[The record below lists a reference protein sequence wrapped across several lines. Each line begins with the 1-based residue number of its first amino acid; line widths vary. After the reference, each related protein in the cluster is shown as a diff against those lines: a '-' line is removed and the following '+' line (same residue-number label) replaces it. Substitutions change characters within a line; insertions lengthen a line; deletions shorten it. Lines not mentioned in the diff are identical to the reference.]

1 MQLKFFT
8 KNSKTER
15 LVPLFCVLSIA
26 QSFYNARSKKEAFA
40 TCLNIYLT
48 QGLDWCGAQNVSLN
62 SKGSDMK
69 KFYSGV
75 ALFGISFGLVLSA
88 CGDSNESKLNPLG
101 PELGDV
107 SSSSISGFDDL
118 SSSTDFLPGGSS
130 AGIPGD
136 GSSSSPVAQSS
147 SSALDVPGSSAQ
159 VPPASSVSTVIPRF
173 EGNSPVFFSE
183 VSPTNTN
190 FKDNDG
196 NDPGW
201 VEFYNSSDTP
211 VDLSGYALTDDLS
224 NPRRWVFGNV
234 KVPAKSYMIVFLSG
248 KNYPDYILPSDSLNM
263 MNSDC
268 SSESASGSLGG
279 FNFPGMGGDWGGGM
293 GGGMGGYPGGG
304 SSGSNVDNLQG
315 KSTLCF
321 NENGAIQIG
330 AVMKVAQGGD
340 YSRVVVKTNNAANLS
355 KVNQL
360 VVRGFITK
368 NHKIRVNFKEGESL
382 SNWSGKNLRGTGD
395 LSSVFYVRLDDNAK
409 DLKRNNVT
417 ATTFATE
424 TQGSESTTIQITS
437 YIARNRG
444 HEPHASFKVDKDGG
458 ALYFINAEGAMLDS
472 VRFGAVPTTASWS
485 RDGAGKWGLA
495 TPSPYGNTIGEVFA
509 EQVQVAE
516 VNIPPSGFYTSAVT
530 ATFPAGTRCEQGGT
544 EPTTNSPVVQTTVT
558 ISATTVLRCRA
569 YAGGSYPSEEIIR
582 TYVFE
587 KQPSLASIFVT
598 TDPLS
603 MFSPDSG
610 LYMTGNGA
618 AMMDP
623 KKGANFWSNRELPV
637 YVEMF
642 EPGKP
647 QTPAFGVM
655 GDYKISG
662 QYSRAKEK
670 KSFAVTL
677 REEYGEKRLKYTLFP
692 DHPELKK
699 FKAFSLRNFG
709 NNSGDDY
716 VRDRLGTSMT
726 EGLGVDYQR
735 GRYVIV
741 YYNGKYYGI
750 HDLRERNNEYY
761 YETKY
766 GYDPND
772 IDLLATTSSGTDEAS
787 VGSSADYKSMLEWL
801 QSNDLKSDANYK
813 KVADQIDI
821 DNFIN
826 YMQAE
831 MFLNNSDWPHN
842 NMKKWRVASQKTKWR
857 WFLYDTDFGFGV
869 SYNTQIGNVFSYV
882 TNRNGTGG
890 MGMGIGFGGD
900 GMGGGQQT
908 GGAIS
913 EHTILMI
920 RLLENTSFK
929 NAFINRFCV
938 LLASNFS
945 ADRLLKRINDLQS
958 QVESEM
964 ARDQEFWGY
973 NASSMSNNLATVK
986 SFAQSRQAT
995 IREQMESYF
1004 TLSSPAEMTL
1014 SSQGSGTI
1022 LVDGLQLD
1030 KSSMTVSFYR
1040 DVPVTLTAQANSGST
1055 FTGWS
1060 DGVTDVTRKVNP
1072 GEVTS
1077 ITAVFR

>member
-1 MQLKFFT
+1 M
-8 KNSKTER
+8 
-15 LVPLFCVLSIA
+15 
-26 QSFYNARSKKEAFA
+26 
-40 TCLNIYLT
+40 
-48 QGLDWCGAQNVSLN
+48 DWCGAQNESLN
-62 SKGSDMK
+62 FKGSDMK
-69 KFYSGV
+69 KFFSGV

-88 CGDSNESKLNPLG
+88 CGDSNPSDFGMAAPGIGEISSDSNDGQLG
-101 PELGDV
+101 GL
-107 SSSSISGFDDL
+107 SSSSFA
-118 SSSTDFLPGGSS
+118 PGLSS
-130 AGIPGD
+130 AGIPG
-136 GSSSSPVAQSS
+136 SSSAGVPGTSSPVAQSS
-147 SSALDVPGSSAQ
+147 SSALVPTSSAQ
-159 VPPASSVSTVIPRF
+159 VPPASSAATVIPHF

-183 VSPTNTN
+183 VSPTNAN
-190 FKDNDG
+190 LKDNDG

-201 VEFYNSSDTP
+201 VEFYNSSDAP
-211 VDLSGYALTDDLS
+211 VSLKGYSLTDDLS
-224 NPRRWVFGNV
+224 NPRRWVFGNAT
-234 KVPAKSYMIVFLSG
+234 VPAKSFMIVFLSG
-248 KNYPDYILPSDSLNM
+248 KNYPDYVLPSDSLNM
-263 MNSDC
+263 MSSDC
-268 SSESASGSLGG
+268 SSESASGGMGG
-279 FNFPGMGGDWGGGM
+279 FNFGDFGGGMGDWGGGGWGGNM
-293 GGGMGGYPGGG
+293 GGMGGNIGAA
-304 SSGSNVDNLQG
+304 SSGNNVENLQG
-315 KSTLCF
+315 KSSLCF
-321 NENGAIQIG
+321 SENGSVQIG
-330 AVMKVAQGGD
+330 SVMKVAQGGD
-340 YSRVVVKTNNAANLS
+340 YSRVVVKTNNASSLS

-368 NHKIRVNFKEGESL
+368 NHKIRVNFKEGDSL

-458 ALYFINAEGAMLDS
+458 ALYFVNAEGALLDS

-485 RDGAGKWGLA
+485 RDGAGKWGFA
-495 TPSPYGNTIGEVFA
+495 TPSPYGNTAGEVFA

-530 ATFPAGTRCEQGGT
+530 ATFPAGTRCEQGGA

-569 YAGGSYPSEEIIR
+569 YVGGSYPSEEIIR

-587 KQPSLASIFVT
+587 KQPTLAALFVT

-610 LYMTGNGA
+610 LYMTGNNA
-618 AMMDP
+618 SMMDP

-647 QTPAFGVM
+647 QAPAFGVM

-692 DHPELKK
+692 DYPELKK

-716 VRDRLGTSMT
+716 VRDRVGTSMT

-801 QSNDLKSDANYK
+801 QNNDLKSDANYK
-813 KVADQIDI
+813 KIADQVDV
-821 DNFIN
+821 DNYMN

-842 NMKKWRVASQKTKWR
+842 NMKKWRVASQKTKWK
-857 WFLYDTDFGFGV
+857 WFMYDTDFGFGV
-869 SYNTQIGNVFSYV
+869 SYNTQTGNVFSYV
-882 TNRNGTGG
+882 TNASGTSG
-890 MGMGIGFGGD
+890 MGMGMGFGMG
-900 GMGGGQQT
+900 GMGGGQQQVT
-908 GGAIS
+908 NGSIS
-913 EHTILMI
+913 PHTILMI
-920 RLLENTSFK
+920 RLLSNEGFK
-929 NAFINRFCV
+929 NAFINRFSV
-938 LLASNFS
+938 LLSMNFS

-958 QVESEM
+958 QVEPEV

-973 NASSMSNNLATVK
+973 NASSMSNALETIK
-986 SFAQSRQAT
+986 SFAQTRQAKV
-995 IREQMESYF
+995 REQMESYF
-1004 TLSSPAEMTL
+1004 TLSSPVEMTFTA
-1014 SSQGSGTI
+1014 QGSGTI
-1022 LVDGLQLD
+1022 LVDGLALD
-1030 KSSMTVSFYR
+1030 KSSMTVSLYR

-1060 DGVTDVTRKVNP
+1060 DGVTDMTRKVNP

-1077 ITAVFR
+1077 VTAVFR